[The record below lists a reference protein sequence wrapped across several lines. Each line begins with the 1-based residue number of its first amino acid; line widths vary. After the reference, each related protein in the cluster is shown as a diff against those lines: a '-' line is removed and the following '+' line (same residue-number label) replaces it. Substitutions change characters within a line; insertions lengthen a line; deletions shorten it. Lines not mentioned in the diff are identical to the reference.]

1 MQQEIALCRC
11 QTAFYF
17 IPIVTFSLL
26 QFIMEDHKLR
36 VFCAVAETKSFSKA
50 SELIH
55 LTQPAVSLQIQ
66 AMEELYET
74 RLFDRSG
81 NSINLTPA
89 GEILYKRAKE
99 ILALYAEAQ
108 KNISEITGAIKGSL
122 SIGASSTI
130 GNYLLP
136 QIIVAF
142 KKKVPQVTVSLFV
155 SNTKII
161 TERLNAG
168 EIDVALVEGDVSKQR
183 FAVEVLLS
191 DELVVIMSPAHPWVE
206 RRSIP
211 VMDLTKEPLILR
223 EEGSGTRQIILKR
236 LEEQGIKQDGLR
248 VALTLGSTESIK
260 SAVEEGMGVSIVSA
274 WAAKNALK
282 HGFLKATTFKDIKFH
297 RNFSIISPKRNY
309 CTHTAKEFLSF
320 LKIFPIKSPLP

>member
-1 MQQEIALCRC
+1 
-11 QTAFYF
+11 
-17 IPIVTFSLL
+17 
-26 QFIMEDHKLR
+26 MEDHKLR

-55 LTQPAVSLQIQ
+55 LTQPAVSLQVQ

-81 NSINLTPA
+81 NTINLTPA

-136 QIIVAF
+136 SIISAF
-142 KKKVPQVTVSLFV
+142 KKKVPQVNISLIV
-155 SNTKII
+155 GNTKTI
-161 TERLNAG
+161 TEKLNAG

-183 FAVEVLLS
+183 FAVDTLLS
-191 DELVVIMSPAHPWVE
+191 DELVVIMSPAHPWAE
-206 RRSIP
+206 RR
-211 VMDLTKEPLILR
+211 KEPLIMR
-223 EEGSGTRQIILKR
+223 EEGSGTRQIILKH
-236 LEEQGIKQDGLR
+236 LDDHGIKLDHLR
-248 VALTLGSTESIK
+248 IALVLGSTESIK

-274 WAAKNALK
+274 WAARQAIKQ
-282 HGFLKATTFKDIKFH
+282 GILKATTFKDVKFH

-320 LKIFPIKSPLP
+320 LKVYPIKSPIS

>member
-1 MQQEIALCRC
+1 
-11 QTAFYF
+11 
-17 IPIVTFSLL
+17 
-26 QFIMEDHKLR
+26 MEDHKLR

-81 NSINLTPA
+81 NTINLTPA

-108 KNISEITGAIKGSL
+108 QNISEITGAIKGSL

-136 QIIVAF
+136 HIIAAF
-142 KKKVPQVTVSLFV
+142 KKKVPQVNISLVV
-155 SNTKII
+155 SNTKTI
-161 TERLNAG
+161 TEKLNAG
-168 EIDVALVEGDVSKQR
+168 EIDIALVEGDVSKQR
-183 FAVEVLLS
+183 FSVETLIS
-191 DELVVIMSPAHPWVE
+191 DELVVIMSPAHPWAE
-206 RRSIP
+206 RRNLPAIE
-211 VMDLTKEPLILR
+211 LTKEPLILR
-223 EEGSGTRQIILKR
+223 EEGSGTRQIIIKH
-236 LEEQGIKQDGLR
+236 LEEHGLKLDQLKI
-248 VALTLGSTESIK
+248 ALVMGSTEAIK
-260 SAVEEGMGVSIVSA
+260 GAVEEGLGVSIMSG
-274 WAAKNALK
+274 WAVRKWLK
-282 HGFLKATTFKDIKFH
+282 QGLLRAATFKDLKFH

-309 CTHTAKEFLSF
+309 STHTAREFLNF
-320 LKIFPIKSPLP
+320 LKVFPIKSPLS

>member
-1 MQQEIALCRC
+1 
-11 QTAFYF
+11 
-17 IPIVTFSLL
+17 
-26 QFIMEDHKLR
+26 MEDHKLR

-108 KNISEITGAIKGSL
+108 HNISEITGAIKGSL

-136 QIIVAF
+136 HIIAAF
-142 KKKVPQVTVSLFV
+142 KKKVPRVNISLVV

-168 EIDVALVEGDVSKQR
+168 EIDIALVEGDVSKQR
-183 FAVEVLLS
+183 FSVETLLS
-191 DELVVIMSPAHPWVE
+191 DELVVIMSPAHHWAE
-206 RRSIP
+206 RRNVPAIE
-211 VMDLTKEPLILR
+211 LTKEPIIMR
-223 EEGSGTRQIILKR
+223 EEGSGTRQIILKH
-236 LEEQGIKQDGLR
+236 LEEHGIKLDQLKI
-248 VALTLGSTESIK
+248 ALVMGSTEAIK
-260 SAVEEGMGVSIVSA
+260 GAVEEGLGVSIVSA
-274 WAAKNALK
+274 WAARKNLK
-282 HGFLKATTFKDIKFH
+282 QGLIKSTTFKDLKFN

-309 CTHTAKEFLSF
+309 STHTAKEFLNF
-320 LKIFPIKSPLP
+320 LKVYPIKSPLS

>member
-1 MQQEIALCRC
+1 
-11 QTAFYF
+11 
-17 IPIVTFSLL
+17 
-26 QFIMEDHKLR
+26 MEDHKLR

-50 SELIH
+50 SEVIH

-108 KNISEITGAIKGSL
+108 HNISEITGAIKGSL

-136 QIIVAF
+136 HIIAAF
-142 KKKVPQVTVSLFV
+142 KKKVPQVNISLV
-155 SNTKII
+155 VNNTKVI

-168 EIDVALVEGDVSKQR
+168 EIDIALVEGDVSKQR
-183 FAVEVLLS
+183 FSVETLIS
-191 DELVVIMSPAHPWVE
+191 DELVVIMSPAHPWAE
-206 RRSIP
+206 RRGLSAIE
-211 VMDLTKEPLILR
+211 LTKEPLILR
-223 EEGSGTRQIILKR
+223 EEGSGTRQIILKH
-236 LEEQGIKQDGLR
+236 LEEHGIKLDQLKI
-248 VALTLGSTESIK
+248 ALVMGSTEAIK
-260 SAVEEGMGVSIVSA
+260 GAVEEGLGVSIMSG
-274 WAAKNALK
+274 WAVRKWLK
-282 HGFLKATTFKDIKFH
+282 QGLLKVATFKDLKFN
-297 RNFSIISPKRNY
+297 RNFTIISPKRNY
-309 CTHTAKEFLSF
+309 STHTAKEFLNF
-320 LKIFPIKSPLP
+320 LRVYPIKSPLS

>member
-1 MQQEIALCRC
+1 
-11 QTAFYF
+11 
-17 IPIVTFSLL
+17 
-26 QFIMEDHKLR
+26 MEDHKLR

-81 NSINLTPA
+81 NTINLTPA

-108 KNISEITGAIKGSL
+108 QNISEITGAIKGSL

-136 QIIVAF
+136 HIIAAF
-142 KKKVPQVTVSLFV
+142 KKKVPQVNISLVV
-155 SNTKII
+155 SNTKTI
-161 TERLNAG
+161 TEKLNAG
-168 EIDVALVEGDVSKQR
+168 EIDIALVEGDVSKQR
-183 FAVEVLLS
+183 FSVETLIS
-191 DELVVIMSPAHPWVE
+191 DELVVIMSPAHPWAE
-206 RRSIP
+206 RRNLPAIE
-211 VMDLTKEPLILR
+211 LTKEPLILR
-223 EEGSGTRQIILKR
+223 EEGSGTRQIILKH
-236 LEEQGIKQDGLR
+236 LEEHGLKLDQLKI
-248 VALTLGSTESIK
+248 ALVMGSTEAIK
-260 SAVEEGMGVSIVSA
+260 GAVEEGLGVSIMSG
-274 WAAKNALK
+274 WAVRKWLK
-282 HGFLKATTFKDIKFH
+282 QGLLRAATFKDLKFH

-309 CTHTAKEFLSF
+309 STHTAREFLNF
-320 LKIFPIKSPLP
+320 LKVFPIKSPLS

>member
-1 MQQEIALCRC
+1 
-11 QTAFYF
+11 
-17 IPIVTFSLL
+17 
-26 QFIMEDHKLR
+26 MEDHKLR

-108 KNISEITGAIKGSL
+108 HNISEITGAIKGSL

-136 QIIVAF
+136 HIIAAF
-142 KKKVPQVTVSLFV
+142 KKKVPQVNISLV
-155 SNTKII
+155 VNNTKVI

-168 EIDVALVEGDVSKQR
+168 EIDIALVEGDVSKQR
-183 FAVEVLLS
+183 FSVETLLS
-191 DELVVIMSPAHPWVE
+191 DELVVIMSPAHHWTE
-206 RRSIP
+206 RRNVPAIE
-211 VMDLTKEPLILR
+211 LTKEPIIMR
-223 EEGSGTRQIILKR
+223 EEGSGTRQIILKH
-236 LEEQGIKQDGLR
+236 LEEHGIKLDQLKI
-248 VALTLGSTESIK
+248 ALVMGSTEAIK
-260 SAVEEGMGVSIVSA
+260 GAVEEGLGVSIVSA
-274 WAAKNALK
+274 WAARKNLK
-282 HGFLKATTFKDIKFH
+282 QGPIKSTTFKDLKFN

-309 CTHTAKEFLSF
+309 STHTAREFLNF
-320 LKIFPIKSPLP
+320 LRVYPIKSPLS

>member
-1 MQQEIALCRC
+1 
-11 QTAFYF
+11 
-17 IPIVTFSLL
+17 
-26 QFIMEDHKLR
+26 MEDHKLR

-50 SELIH
+50 SEVIH

-108 KNISEITGAIKGSL
+108 HNISEITGAIKGSL

-136 QIIVAF
+136 HIIAAF
-142 KKKVPQVTVSLFV
+142 KKKVPQVNISLVV
-155 SNTKII
+155 SNTKTI

-168 EIDVALVEGDVSKQR
+168 EIDIALVEGDVSKQR
-183 FAVEVLLS
+183 FSVETLIS
-191 DELVVIMSPAHPWVE
+191 DELVVTMSPAHPWAE
-206 RRSIP
+206 RRSLSAIE
-211 VMDLTKEPLILR
+211 LTKEPLILR
-223 EEGSGTRQIILKR
+223 EEGSGTRQIILKH
-236 LEEQGIKQDGLR
+236 LEEHGIKLDQLKI
-248 VALTLGSTESIK
+248 ALVMGSTEAIK
-260 SAVEEGMGVSIVSA
+260 GAVEEGLGVSIMSG
-274 WAAKNALK
+274 WAVRKWIKLGLLK
-282 HGFLKATTFKDIKFH
+282 VATFKDLKFH
-297 RNFSIISPKRNY
+297 RNFTIISPKRNY
-309 CTHTAKEFLSF
+309 STHTAKEFLNF
-320 LKIFPIKSPLP
+320 LKVYPIKSPLS

>member
-1 MQQEIALCRC
+1 
-11 QTAFYF
+11 
-17 IPIVTFSLL
+17 
-26 QFIMEDHKLR
+26 MEDHKLR

-50 SELIH
+50 SEVIH

-81 NSINLTPA
+81 NTINLTPA

-108 KNISEITGAIKGSL
+108 QNISEITGAIKGSL

-136 QIIVAF
+136 HIISAF
-142 KKKVPQVTVSLFV
+142 KKKVPQVNISLVV
-155 SNTKII
+155 SNTKTI

-168 EIDVALVEGDVSKQR
+168 EIDIALVEGDVSKQR
-183 FAVEVLLS
+183 FSVETLLS
-191 DELVVIMSPAHPWVE
+191 DELVVIMSPAHPWAE
-206 RRSIP
+206 RRNLPAIE
-211 VMDLTKEPLILR
+211 LTKEPLILR
-223 EEGSGTRQIILKR
+223 EEGSGTRQIILKH
-236 LEEQGIKQDGLR
+236 LEEHGIKLDQLKI
-248 VALTLGSTESIK
+248 TLVMGSTEAIK
-260 SAVEEGMGVSIVSA
+260 GAVEEGIGVSIMSG
-274 WAAKNALK
+274 WAVRKAFKL
-282 HGFLKATTFKDIKFH
+282 GLLKAATFKDLKFH

-309 CTHTAKEFLSF
+309 STHTAREFLNF
-320 LKIFPIKSPLP
+320 LKVFPIKSPLS

>member
-1 MQQEIALCRC
+1 
-11 QTAFYF
+11 
-17 IPIVTFSLL
+17 
-26 QFIMEDHKLR
+26 MEDHKLR

-108 KNISEITGAIKGSL
+108 QNISEITGAIKGSL

-136 QIIVAF
+136 HIIAAF
-142 KKKVPQVTVSLFV
+142 KKKVPQVNISLVV
-155 SNTKII
+155 SNTKTI

-168 EIDVALVEGDVSKQR
+168 EIDIALVEGDVSKQR
-183 FAVEVLLS
+183 FSVETLIS
-191 DELVVIMSPAHPWVE
+191 DELVVIMSPAHPWAE
-206 RRSIP
+206 RRGLSAIE
-211 VMDLTKEPLILR
+211 LTKEPLILR
-223 EEGSGTRQIILKR
+223 EEGSGTRQIILKH
-236 LEEQGIKQDGLR
+236 LDEHGIKLDQLKI
-248 VALTLGSTESIK
+248 ALVLGSTEAIK
-260 SAVEEGMGVSIVSA
+260 GAVEEGLGVSIMSG
-274 WAAKNALK
+274 WAVRKWLK
-282 HGFLKATTFKDIKFH
+282 QGLLKAATFKDLKFH
-297 RNFSIISPKRNY
+297 RNFTIISPKRNY
-309 CTHTAKEFLSF
+309 STHTAKEFLNF
-320 LKIFPIKSPLP
+320 LRVYPIKSPLS

>member
-1 MQQEIALCRC
+1 
-11 QTAFYF
+11 
-17 IPIVTFSLL
+17 
-26 QFIMEDHKLR
+26 MEDHKLR

-108 KNISEITGAIKGSL
+108 QNISEITGSIKGSL

-136 QIIVAF
+136 HIIAAF
-142 KKKVPQVTVSLFV
+142 KKKVPQVNISLFV

-168 EIDVALVEGDVSKQR
+168 EIDIALVEGDVSKQR
-183 FAVEVLLS
+183 FSVETLLS
-191 DELVVIMSPAHPWVE
+191 DELVVIMSPAHPWAE
-206 RRSIP
+206 RRGLSAIE
-211 VMDLTKEPLILR
+211 LTKEPLILR
-223 EEGSGTRQIILKR
+223 EEGSGTRQIILKH
-236 LEEQGIKQDGLR
+236 LEEHGIKLDQLKI
-248 VALTLGSTESIK
+248 ALVVGSTEAIK
-260 SAVEEGMGVSIVSA
+260 GAVEEGLGVSIMSG
-274 WAAKNALK
+274 WAVRKWLK
-282 HGFLKATTFKDIKFH
+282 QGLLKATTFKDLKFH
-297 RNFSIISPKRNY
+297 RNFTIISPKRNY
-309 CTHTAKEFLSF
+309 STHTAKEFLNF
-320 LKIFPIKSPLP
+320 LRVYPIKSPLS

>member
-1 MQQEIALCRC
+1 
-11 QTAFYF
+11 
-17 IPIVTFSLL
+17 
-26 QFIMEDHKLR
+26 MEDHKLR

-50 SELIH
+50 SEVIH

-108 KNISEITGAIKGSL
+108 HNISEITGAIKGSL

-136 QIIVAF
+136 HIIAAF
-142 KKKVPQVTVSLFV
+142 KKKVPQVNISLVV
-155 SNTKII
+155 SNTKTI

-168 EIDVALVEGDVSKQR
+168 EIDIALVEGDVSKQR
-183 FAVEVLLS
+183 FSVETLLS
-191 DELVVIMSPAHPWVE
+191 DELVVIMSPAHPWAD
-206 RRSIP
+206 RRNVPAI
-211 VMDLTKEPLILR
+211 DLAKEPIIMR
-223 EEGSGTRQIILKR
+223 EEGSGTRQIILKY
-236 LEEQGIKQDGLR
+236 LEEHGIKLDQLKI
-248 VALTLGSTESIK
+248 ALVMGSTEAIK
-260 SAVEEGMGVSIVSA
+260 GAVEEGLGVSIVSA
-274 WAAKNALK
+274 WAARKNLK
-282 HGFLKATTFKDIKFH
+282 QGLIKTTTFKDLKFH

-309 CTHTAKEFLSF
+309 STHTAKEFLNF
-320 LKIFPIKSPLP
+320 LKVYPIKSPLS

>member
-1 MQQEIALCRC
+1 
-11 QTAFYF
+11 
-17 IPIVTFSLL
+17 
-26 QFIMEDHKLR
+26 MEDHKLR

-108 KNISEITGAIKGSL
+108 HNISEITGAIKGSL

-136 QIIVAF
+136 HIISAF
-142 KKKVPQVTVSLFV
+142 KKKVPQVNISLV
-155 SNTKII
+155 VNNTKVI

-168 EIDVALVEGDVSKQR
+168 EIDIALVEGDVSKQR
-183 FAVEVLLS
+183 FSVETLIS
-191 DELVVIMSPAHPWVE
+191 DELVVTMSPAHPWAE
-206 RRSIP
+206 RRSLSAIE
-211 VMDLTKEPLILR
+211 LTKEPLILR
-223 EEGSGTRQIILKR
+223 EEGSGTRQIILKH
-236 LEEQGIKQDGLR
+236 LEEHGIKLDQLKI
-248 VALTLGSTESIK
+248 ALVMGSTEAIK
-260 SAVEEGMGVSIVSA
+260 GAVEEGLGVSIMSG
-274 WAAKNALK
+274 WAVRKWIKLGLLK
-282 HGFLKATTFKDIKFH
+282 VATFKDLKFH
-297 RNFSIISPKRNY
+297 RNFTIISPKRNY
-309 CTHTAKEFLSF
+309 STHTAKEFLNF
-320 LKIFPIKSPLP
+320 LRVYPIKSPLS

>member
-1 MQQEIALCRC
+1 
-11 QTAFYF
+11 
-17 IPIVTFSLL
+17 
-26 QFIMEDHKLR
+26 MEDHKLR

-81 NSINLTPA
+81 NTINLTPA

-99 ILALYAEAQ
+99 ILALYSEAQ
-108 KNISEITGAIKGSL
+108 QNISEITGAIKGSL

-136 QIIVAF
+136 HIIAAF
-142 KKKVPQVTVSLFV
+142 KKKVPQVNISLV
-155 SNTKII
+155 VGNTKTI

-168 EIDVALVEGDVSKQR
+168 EIDIALVEGDVSKQR
-183 FAVEVLLS
+183 FSVETLIS
-191 DELVVIMSPAHPWVE
+191 DELVVIMSPAHPWAE
-206 RRSIP
+206 RRNIP
-211 VMDLTKEPLILR
+211 AIEMTKEPLILR
-223 EEGSGTRQIILKR
+223 EEGSGTRQIILKH
-236 LEEQGIKQDGLR
+236 LEEHGIKLDQLKIS
-248 VALTLGSTESIK
+248 LIMGSTEAIK
-260 SAVEEGMGVSIVSA
+260 GAVEEGVGISIVSG
-274 WAAKNALK
+274 WAARKTLK
-282 HGFLKATTFKDIKFH
+282 QGLIKAATFKDLKFH

-309 CTHTAKEFLSF
+309 STHTAKEFLNF
-320 LKIFPIKSPLP
+320 LKVFPIKSPLS

>member
-1 MQQEIALCRC
+1 
-11 QTAFYF
+11 
-17 IPIVTFSLL
+17 
-26 QFIMEDHKLR
+26 MEDHKLR

-50 SELIH
+50 SEVIH

-108 KNISEITGAIKGSL
+108 HNISEITGAIKGSL

-136 QIIVAF
+136 HIIAAF
-142 KKKVPQVTVSLFV
+142 KKKVPQVNISLVV
-155 SNTKII
+155 SNTKTI

-168 EIDVALVEGDVSKQR
+168 EIDIALVEGDVSKQR
-183 FAVEVLLS
+183 FSVETLIS
-191 DELVVIMSPAHPWVE
+191 DELVVIMSPAHPWAE
-206 RRSIP
+206 RRSLSAIE
-211 VMDLTKEPLILR
+211 LTKEPLILR
-223 EEGSGTRQIILKR
+223 EEGSGTRQIILKH
-236 LEEQGIKQDGLR
+236 LEEHGIKLDQLKI
-248 VALTLGSTESIK
+248 ALVMGSTEAIK
-260 SAVEEGMGVSIVSA
+260 GAVEEGLGVSIMSG
-274 WAAKNALK
+274 WAVRKWLK
-282 HGFLKATTFKDIKFH
+282 QGLLKVATFKDLKFN
-297 RNFSIISPKRNY
+297 RNFTIISPKRNY
-309 CTHTAKEFLSF
+309 STHTAKEFLNF
-320 LKIFPIKSPLP
+320 LRVYPIKSPLS

>member
-1 MQQEIALCRC
+1 
-11 QTAFYF
+11 
-17 IPIVTFSLL
+17 
-26 QFIMEDHKLR
+26 MEDHKLR

-81 NSINLTPA
+81 NTINLTPA

-99 ILALYAEAQ
+99 ILGLYAEAQ

-122 SIGASSTI
+122 SVGASMTI

-136 QIIVAF
+136 SIIAAF
-142 KKKVPQVTVSLFV
+142 KKKVPQVNISLIIN
-155 SNTKII
+155 NTKVI
-161 TERLNAG
+161 TDKLNAG
-168 EIDVALVEGDVSKQR
+168 EIDMALVEGDVSKQR
-183 FAVEVLLS
+183 FSVDILLS
-191 DELVVIMSPAHPWVE
+191 DELVVIVSPVHPWAE
-206 RRSIP
+206 RRNIP
-211 VMDLTKEPLILR
+211 GMDLIKEPLILR
-223 EEGSGTRQIILKR
+223 EEGSGTRQIILKH
-236 LEEQGIKQDGLR
+236 LEDHGIKRDHLKI
-248 VALTLGSTESIK
+248 ALVLGGIEAIK
-260 SAVEEGMGVSIVSA
+260 GAVEEGMGVSIVSA
-274 WAAKNALK
+274 WAARSALK
-282 HGFLKATTFKDIKFH
+282 HGTLKALTFKDVKFH

-320 LKIFPIKSPLP
+320 LKVYPIKSPLS

>member
-1 MQQEIALCRC
+1 
-11 QTAFYF
+11 
-17 IPIVTFSLL
+17 
-26 QFIMEDHKLR
+26 MEDHKLR

-50 SELIH
+50 SEVIH

-108 KNISEITGAIKGSL
+108 QNISEITGAIKGSL

-136 QIIVAF
+136 HIIAAF
-142 KKKVPQVTVSLFV
+142 KKKVPQVNISLVV
-155 SNTKII
+155 SNTKTI

-168 EIDVALVEGDVSKQR
+168 EIDIALVEGDVSKQR
-183 FAVEVLLS
+183 FSVETLIS
-191 DELVVIMSPAHPWVE
+191 DELVVIMSPAHPWAE
-206 RRSIP
+206 RRNVPAI
-211 VMDLTKEPLILR
+211 DLTKEPIIMR
-223 EEGSGTRQIILKR
+223 EEGSGTRQIILKH
-236 LEEQGIKQDGLR
+236 LDEHGIKLDQLKI
-248 VALTLGSTESIK
+248 ALVMGSTEAIK
-260 SAVEEGMGVSIVSA
+260 GAVEEGLGVSIVSG
-274 WAAKNALK
+274 WAARKNLK
-282 HGFLKATTFKDIKFH
+282 QGLIKTTTFKDLKFN

-309 CTHTAKEFLSF
+309 STHTAKEFLNF
-320 LKIFPIKSPLP
+320 LRVYPIKAPLS

>member
-1 MQQEIALCRC
+1 
-11 QTAFYF
+11 
-17 IPIVTFSLL
+17 
-26 QFIMEDHKLR
+26 MEDHKLR

-81 NSINLTPA
+81 NTINLTPA

-108 KNISEITGAIKGSL
+108 QNISEITGAIKGSL

-136 QIIVAF
+136 HIIAAF
-142 KKKVPQVTVSLFV
+142 KKKVPQVNISLVV
-155 SNTKII
+155 SNTKTI
-161 TERLNAG
+161 TEKLNAG
-168 EIDVALVEGDVSKQR
+168 EIDIALVEGDVSKQR
-183 FAVEVLLS
+183 FSVETLIS
-191 DELVVIMSPAHPWVE
+191 DELVVIMSPAHPWAE
-206 RRSIP
+206 RRNLPAIE
-211 VMDLTKEPLILR
+211 LTKEPLILR
-223 EEGSGTRQIILKR
+223 EEGSGTRQIILKH
-236 LEEQGIKQDGLR
+236 LEEHGLKLDQLKI
-248 VALTLGSTESIK
+248 ALVMGSTEAIK
-260 SAVEEGMGVSIVSA
+260 GAVEEGLGVAIMSG
-274 WAAKNALK
+274 WAVRKWLK
-282 HGFLKATTFKDIKFH
+282 QGLLKAATFKDLKFH

-309 CTHTAKEFLSF
+309 STHTAREFLNF
-320 LKIFPIKSPLP
+320 LKVFPIKSPLS

>member
-1 MQQEIALCRC
+1 
-11 QTAFYF
+11 
-17 IPIVTFSLL
+17 
-26 QFIMEDHKLR
+26 MEDHKLR

-108 KNISEITGAIKGSL
+108 HNISEITGAIKGSL

-136 QIIVAF
+136 HIIAAF
-142 KKKVPQVTVSLFV
+142 KKKVPQVNISLVV
-155 SNTKII
+155 SNTKTI

-168 EIDVALVEGDVSKQR
+168 EIDIALVEGDVSKQR
-183 FAVEVLLS
+183 FSVETLIS
-191 DELVVIMSPAHPWVE
+191 DELVVTMSPAHPWAE
-206 RRSIP
+206 RRSLSAIE
-211 VMDLTKEPLILR
+211 LTKEPLILR
-223 EEGSGTRQIILKR
+223 EEGSGTRQIILKH
-236 LEEQGIKQDGLR
+236 LEEHGIKLDQLKI
-248 VALTLGSTESIK
+248 ALVMGSTEAIK
-260 SAVEEGMGVSIVSA
+260 GAVEEGLGVSIMSG
-274 WAAKNALK
+274 WAVRKWIKLGLLK
-282 HGFLKATTFKDIKFH
+282 VATFKDLKFN
-297 RNFSIISPKRNY
+297 RNFTIISPKRNY
-309 CTHTAKEFLSF
+309 STHTAKEFLNF
-320 LKIFPIKSPLP
+320 LKVYPIKSPLS

>member
-1 MQQEIALCRC
+1 
-11 QTAFYF
+11 
-17 IPIVTFSLL
+17 
-26 QFIMEDHKLR
+26 MEDHKLR

-108 KNISEITGAIKGSL
+108 HNISEITGAIKGSL

-136 QIIVAF
+136 HIIAAF
-142 KKKVPQVTVSLFV
+142 KKKVPRVNISLVV

-168 EIDVALVEGDVSKQR
+168 EIDIALVEGDVSKQR
-183 FAVEVLLS
+183 FSVETLLS
-191 DELVVIMSPAHPWVE
+191 DELVVIMSPAHHWAE
-206 RRSIP
+206 RRNVPAIE
-211 VMDLTKEPLILR
+211 LTKEPIIMR
-223 EEGSGTRQIILKR
+223 EEGSGTRQIILKH
-236 LEEQGIKQDGLR
+236 LEEHGIKLDQLKI
-248 VALTLGSTESIK
+248 ALVMGSTEAIK
-260 SAVEEGMGVSIVSA
+260 GAVEEGLGVSIVSA
-274 WAAKNALK
+274 WAARKNLK
-282 HGFLKATTFKDIKFH
+282 QGLIKSTTFKDLKFN

-309 CTHTAKEFLSF
+309 STHTAKEFLNF
-320 LKIFPIKSPLP
+320 LRVYPIKSPLS